1 MSQISDYKE
10 IDDHK
15 RKSNIGVNN
24 ISLSSK

>member
-24 ISLSSK
+24 ILLFSK